1 MILGWIPSFGLY
13 VIGLLILGITF
24 RNYLKKN
31 KKSTQ
36 NNWISVLEQEH
47 AAQFVRSKP
56 LDEKLFINIDF
67 TLFPHVE
74 EISCQNQYLAL
85 MHYAKSPMINLKNES
100 NLTLK
105 STYGPQIVEE
115 VAAYEKNY
123 LDCMNTAIQ
132 YAEQLLQQGYLKEA
146 QTTLEICINYHC
158 DISKCYLLLIDLYKQ
173 QSNLQGLTA
182 LKEIATIE
190 MQNSPF
196 LNKILHAFQ

>member
-182 LKEIATIE
+182 LKEIVTIE